1 MANSQITNRFEGKTV
16 AITGGAG
23 DIGRVITLAFVR
35 EGANVSIGDINF
47 DRAKKVAKEACSA
60 DPGSAE
66 AFLLDVTSLD
76 SIHTWIDK
84 TVEKFGGLDILVNTA
99 ALMPPIKSSLEITEE
114 EWDKTHATNLKG
126 VFFCTQSAIAQMKK
140 QGRGG
145 RIISIA
151 AIDAKCG
158 VPRVS
163 FYSSSKAGIVN
174 LTQSFAVEFA
184 KDAITVN
191 CVCPGWV
198 KTEGVLRSTTWN
210 WREGIKRIPLGRMA
224 EPKEVA
230 NLILYL
236 ASDSAGAITGES
248 VNIDCG
254 EWAGI

>member
-1 MANSQITNRFEGKTV
+1 MTQPHIRNRFQGKTV

-23 DIGRVITLAFVR
+23 DIARVITLAFVR
-35 EGANVSIGDINF
+35 EEAKVSIGDINF
-47 DRAKKVAKEACSA
+47 DKARKVVKDVCGVA
-60 DPGSAE
+60 PGAAE
-66 AFLLDVTSLD
+66 AFLLDVTNLD

-84 TVEKFGGLDILVNTA
+84 TVERFGGLDILVNTA
-99 ALMPPIKSSLEITEE
+99 ALMPPIKSSLEVTEE
-114 EWDKTHATNLKG
+114 DWDKTHATNLKG
-126 VFFCTQSAIAQMKK
+126 VFFCAQSAVAQMKR

-158 VPRVS
+158 VPCIS

-174 LTQSFAVEFA
+174 LTQALAVEFA

-198 KTEGVLRSTTWN
+198 KTEGVLRSTSWN

-230 NLILYL
+230 DLILYL

>member
-1 MANSQITNRFEGKTV
+1 MTQPQIVNRFKGKTV

-23 DIGRVITLAFVR
+23 DIGGIITLAFVR
-35 EGANVSIGDINF
+35 EGANVSIGDINL
-47 DRAKKVAKEACSA
+47 DRAKKVSEDVCSTG
-60 DPGSAE
+60 PGSAE
-66 AFLLDVTSLD
+66 AFWLDVTNLD
-76 SIHTWIDK
+76 SIHAWIGK

-99 ALMPPIKSSLEITEE
+99 ALMPPVKSSLEITEE
-114 EWDKTHATNLKG
+114 DWDKTHATNLKG

-145 RIISIA
+145 RIVSIA

-158 VPRVS
+158 VPRIS
-163 FYSSSKAGIVN
+163 FYSSSKAGVVN
-174 LTQSFAVEFA
+174 LTQALAVEFA

-198 KTEGVLRSTTWN
+198 KTEGVLRSTDWN
-210 WREGIKRIPLGRMA
+210 WREGVKRIPLGRMA
-224 EPKEVA
+224 EPSEVA
-230 NLILYL
+230 DLILYL
-236 ASDSAGAITGES
+236 ASDSAGAIIGES

>member
-1 MANSQITNRFEGKTV
+1 MIRAQTKNRFEGKTV

-23 DIGRVITLAFVR
+23 DIGSVIALAFVC
-35 EGANVSIGDINF
+35 EGANVSIGDI
-47 DRAKKVAKEACSA
+47 DIMRAKRVANDVCGVG
-60 DPGSAE
+60 PGSSE
-66 AFLLDVTSLD
+66 ASLLDVTNID
-76 SIHTWIDK
+76 SIHGWINK
-84 TVEKFGGLDILVNTA
+84 TVDKYGGLDVLVNTA
-99 ALMPPIKSSLEITEE
+99 AVMPVKPSLEVAEE
-114 EWDKTHATNLKG
+114 EWDRTHAINLKG
-126 VFFCTQSAIAQMKK
+126 VFFCAQSAIAQMKR

-158 VPRVS
+158 VPAVA

-174 LTQSFAVEFA
+174 LSQALAVEFA
-184 KDAITVN
+184 KDGITVN

-198 KTEGVLRSTTWN
+198 KTDGVLKNTSWN
-210 WREGIKRIPLGRMA
+210 WREGIKKIPMGRMA

-230 NLILYL
+230 DLILYL